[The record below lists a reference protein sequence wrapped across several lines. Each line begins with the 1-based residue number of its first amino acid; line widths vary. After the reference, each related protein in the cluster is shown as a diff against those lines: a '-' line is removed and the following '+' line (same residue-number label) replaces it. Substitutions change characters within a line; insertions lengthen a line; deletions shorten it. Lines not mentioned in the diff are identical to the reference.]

1 LPANQEA
8 DAKNIPARA
17 LAGRK
22 IVVTR
27 AAEQA
32 RELTARLTEL
42 GATVILLPVIS
53 FADPADFSPLDA
65 AIAALGG
72 FDWVLFTSANAARFF
87 ARRCRTR
94 GIEPR
99 AAQSGERSLF
109 VATVGPATSE
119 AAAAEGFLVGHMA
132 EEFQGSA
139 LARELAEDLAGRRV
153 LLPRGDLA
161 AADLPTA
168 LRAAGADVT
177 EVICYRTLEVDSA
190 APEAVEAVRR
200 GDVDVVSFFSASAFR
215 ALVGHLG
222 TEYLRRVAIAAI
234 GPVTAAEIRAAGLT
248 VAIEAPE
255 ATTKSLISALIG
267 YLPVGSLRAR
277 SISEQGP
284 PGENS
289 P

>member
-1 LPANQEA
+1 
-8 DAKNIPARA
+8 
-17 LAGRK
+17 
-22 IVVTR
+22 
-27 AAEQA
+27 
-32 RELTARLTEL
+32 
-42 GATVILLPVIS
+42 VILLPVIS